1 MQLSLIVFVASIDW
15 LSTCIPAPPVA
26 PERKCAFLASPRNT
40 ETARS
45 AGNVSG
51 GVQHCA
57 RTNCCMGFFQ
67 LEHGQARP
75 DLLGCSAVGTSCPES
90 SCHASKPT
98 QNYVRCLCSSDY
110 CNLNITWNDQA
121 KQSQPSHASDLLSA
135 ICFITF
141 AGALITVLSL
151 ITSVKWKFLKDCKSV
166 RPPHTCDIQKEADID
181 LANIELQK
189 VVAYGHFACV
199 WQGFFQGSL
208 VALKV
213 FPATLRQAFIKEKD
227 VYLLHSM
234 THSGIAQFLGAG
246 RMGKE
251 FVLVLEL
258 ATQGSLNKFLSTN
271 VCNWASTLKLVQT
284 LAQGLAYLHS
294 DFNKNGVYKPVIA
307 HCDLSSSNVLVKA
320 DGSCALCDFGC
331 SMVLQCSR
339 THRALQGHSDR
350 TEVFPTPTGGIQM
363 GTLHYMS
370 PEILEG
376 CVNLSSGRCLL
387 QGDVYSLG
395 LLLWELLVCCSDL
408 RTDSI
413 VPVHVLPYEAELGPS
428 PSLEDLL
435 SLVSEQRVR
444 PTIPL
449 YWDTHCQGF
458 SVQELL
464 EDCWDHDPDA
474 RLTAQCTAD
483 RLASLPAELVLGK
496 ATFDA

>member
-1 MQLSLIVFVASIDW
+1 NCLLPVFNLCLIYW

-110 CNLNITWNDQA
+110 CNLNITWNDQRETHTHTHTHTHVSLFLIFLFIYFNIFILTALGA
-121 KQSQPSHASDLLSA
+121 KICVSLLCLCLCMYVFIYACTFLSC
-135 ICFITF
+135 ICLLYIRISF
-141 AGALITVLSL
+141 LSFDP
-151 ITSVKWKFLKDCKSV
+151 FL
-166 RPPHTCDIQKEADID
+166 
-181 LANIELQK
+181 LQ

-339 THRALQGHSDR
+339 THRQ
-350 TEVFPTPTGGIQM
+350 GGIQM

-408 RTDSI
+408 HSI